1 MYLCTNVE
9 KSVKK
14 GHLSQ
19 VKQTPN
25 MKSQHNQIVQNS
37 IPMSY
42 SAEGCCVNLCALK
55 KSKRFNY

>member
-1 MYLCTNVE
+1 
-9 KSVKK
+9 
-14 GHLSQ
+14 
-19 VKQTPN
+19 